1 MEYIE
6 PKPVEEKPHA
16 KRNKIIIGSTIA
28 ALSLAAI
35 GVGYYFLIDRIFMDF
50 ENIEIYDYSY
60 KYDENKNVIGTIIN
74 TLKDDAEIPA
84 HLRIP
89 RKLGGYPVIELAA
102 GSCEYFPT
110 LESVDF
116 PDTIKTIGAEAFKE
130 CINLSSFNAPR
141 DLEEIGTDAFIDTK
155 WFDDQ
160 EDGEVMIGKFLYAYK
175 GDMEEDTI
183 LVGSESSSLLDEYP
197 DADVIDLSKYTHMS
211 NGVFKGKSRVRAVEY
226 PTSLTK
232 VNNDTFADCLNLE
245 KVILP
250 ANVTSIGNN
259 AFSTCSLTALPDL
272 THIYSI
278 GDSAFAFNKIAG
290 EITIPESVHSIGSS
304 VFRKNKQLTKV
315 TVTDSLDTIPS
326 SAFLDCENLAEFV
339 FPESEFVPGTSHIK
353 SIGASAFENTKIA
366 TFDVPYNVNT
376 IMNRAFAKC
385 SLLTSVSLYNNT
397 SASKFINRT
406 VNSEGVYGDWR
417 VNDDTIQG
425 ITLFGDSVFEEDTSL
440 MEVRLTNSDGTKT
453 NANTVSI
460 PVTVV
465 SFGSQSI
472 GGGSKIFYNTAI
484 TEINFAQN
492 PTASVVPF
500 FRGLTYI
507 APSLCENCHSLTK
520 IIIPENSLITSIRS
534 AAFKNCTSLTDVTIP
549 ASISSIAD
557 AVFEGCGNLGSGLV
571 FASGFNTTSFKAY
584 SFKGTAIAS
593 VTAPVSLADIET
605 SAFEGCTFLTS
616 FDLTHT
622 TGLAT
627 IGDSA
632 FKGCSSLSSLQL
644 HQSITR
650 IGASA
655 FEGCSSLTS
664 LFLSVNIANL
674 PNAVFK
680 GCSSLDTL
688 VLTAPSVVTIGNEA
702 LDGCTSLTKIK
713 VPNELVD
720 DYNAAPQW
728 QGHGYTFEPIPAE

>member
-35 GVGYYFLIDRIFMDF
+35 GVGYYFLIDKIFMDF

-160 EDGEVMIGKFLYAYK
+160 EDGEVMNGIFIFSDSGLN
-175 GDMEEDTI
+175 
-183 LVGSESSSLLDEYP
+183 EYP

-259 AFSTCSLTALPDL
+259 AFSTCSLTSLPDL

-326 SAFLDCENLAEFV
+326 SAFLDCENLAQFV

-376 IMNRAFAKC
+376 IMSRAFAKC

-417 VNDDTIQG
+417 VNEDTIQG

-460 PVTVV
+460 LNPLVV
-465 SFGSQSI
+465 VR
-472 GGGSKIFYNTAI
+472 K
-484 TEINFAQN
+484 
-492 PTASVVPF
+492 
-500 FRGLTYI
+500 
-507 APSLCENCHSLTK
+507 
-520 IIIPENSLITSIRS
+520 
-534 AAFKNCTSLTDVTIP
+534 
-549 ASISSIAD
+549 SSITQQ
-557 AVFEGCGNLGSGLV
+557 LRKLILLKIQPLV
-571 FASGFNTTSFKAY
+571 
-584 SFKGTAIAS
+584 
-593 VTAPVSLADIET
+593 
-605 SAFEGCTFLTS
+605 
-616 FDLTHT
+616 
-622 TGLAT
+622 
-627 IGDSA
+627 
-632 FKGCSSLSSLQL
+632 
-644 HQSITR
+644 
-650 IGASA
+650 
-655 FEGCSSLTS
+655 
-664 LFLSVNIANL
+664 
-674 PNAVFK
+674 
-680 GCSSLDTL
+680 
-688 VLTAPSVVTIGNEA
+688 
-702 LDGCTSLTKIK
+702 
-713 VPNELVD
+713 
-720 DYNAAPQW
+720 
-728 QGHGYTFEPIPAE
+728 